1 MDITLKWVPVL
12 LVALAA
18 MLLMMRLNDIWEE
31 MRRLDTDEQRE

>member
-1 MDITLKWVPVL
+1 MDITLRWVPVL